1 MRSNR
6 HDWSRFRVIGI
17 VTLVTF
23 SGFPI
28 PTMAQQGDIPPP
40 TKEELL
46 PPHEITLT
54 FDSFERGRVPASFS
68 TALTGGGGP
77 VSWVIQEDPTAPSGS
92 NVLAQTSAD
101 QTDYRFPVC
110 VYDKFTA
117 KDVEVSVKFKAVSGT
132 VDQAA
137 GLVAR
142 FKDKDNYYVVR
153 ANALEDNVRL
163 YKVVGGSRKPFA
175 GTNVKVSLG
184 AWHTLALAIK
194 GRHFEI
200 IFDGRLL
207 FTADDRTFEEAGKVG
222 LWTKADSVTYFDDL
236 RVSPLK

>member
-1 MRSNR
+1 MRS
-6 HDWSRFRVIGI
+6 DWWRVLLMG
-17 VTLVTF
+17 LVLLLIACSVPNATTAQLR
-23 SGFPI
+23 SG
-28 PTMAQQGDIPPP
+28 TQS
-40 TKEELL
+40 TTEESMSL
-46 PPHEITLT
+46 HEITLT
-54 FDSFERGRVPASFS
+54 FDSFEIGRVPPGFS

-92 NVLAQTSAD
+92 TVLAQTRAD

-137 GLVAR
+137 GRVAR

-163 YKVVGGSRKPFA
+163 YKVVAGSRKQLA
-175 GTNVKVSLG
+175 GANVNVSHG
-184 AWHTLALAIK
+184 EWHTLTLALK
-194 GRHFEI
+194 GRHIEVR
-200 IFDGRLL
+200 FDGKLL
-207 FTADDRTFEEAGKVG
+207 LRADDETFGEAGKVG
-222 LWTKADSVTYFDDL
+222 LWTKADSITYFDDL
-236 RVSPLK
+236 RMRPLK

>member
-1 MRSNR
+1 MRS
-6 HDWSRFRVIGI
+6 DWWRFLIMGLVMLLISCSTPN
-17 VTLVTF
+17 VTTAQPR
-23 SGFPI
+23 SGTPS
-28 PTMAQQGDIPPP
+28 TTEGSMSS
-40 TKEELL
+40 
-46 PPHEITLT
+46 HEITLT
-54 FDSFERGRVPASFS
+54 FDSFERGRVPPGFS

-77 VSWVIQEDPTAPSGS
+77 ASWVIQEDPTAPSGS

-101 QTDYRFPVC
+101 QTDYRFPIC

-153 ANALEDNVRL
+153 ANALEDNVKL

-200 IFDGRLL
+200 FFDGRLL
-207 FTADDRTFEEAGKVG
+207 FTADDRTFKEAGKVG

-236 RVSPLK
+236 RVRPLQ

>member
-1 MRSNR
+1 MRS
-6 HDWSRFRVIGI
+6 DWWRFLIMGLVMLLISCSAPN
-17 VTLVTF
+17 VTTAQPR
-23 SGFPI
+23 SGTPS
-28 PTMAQQGDIPPP
+28 TTEGSMSS
-40 TKEELL
+40 
-46 PPHEITLT
+46 HEITLT
-54 FDSFERGRVPASFS
+54 FDSFETGRVPPGFS
-68 TALTGGGGP
+68 TALTGGGP
-77 VSWVIQEDPTAPSGS
+77 VSWVIQEDPTAPSGG

-163 YKVVGGSRKPFA
+163 YKVVGGSRKQLA
-175 GTNVKVSLG
+175 GANVNVPHGEWHSL
-184 AWHTLALAIK
+184 TLAIK
-194 GRHFEI
+194 GRHMEVR
-200 IFDGRLL
+200 FDGTLL
-207 FTADDRTFEEAGKVG
+207 LKADDRTFEEAGKVG
-222 LWTKADSVTYFDDL
+222 LWTKADSVSYFDDL
-236 RVSPLK
+236 RVRPLQ

>member
-1 MRSNR
+1 MRS
-6 HDWSRFRVIGI
+6 DWWRFLLIGI
-17 VTLVTF
+17 LMLVASF
-23 SGFPI
+23 STPSS
-28 PTMAQQGDIPPP
+28 TMAQPRSGAPS
-40 TKEELL
+40 TTEESMS
-46 PPHEITLT
+46 PHEITLT
-54 FDSFERGRVPASFS
+54 FDSFETGRVPPGFS

-77 VSWVIQEDPTAPSGS
+77 VSWVIQEDHTAPSGS
-92 NVLAQTSAD
+92 NVLAQTSAE

-163 YKVVGGSRKPFA
+163 YKVVAGSRKQFA
-175 GTNVKVSLG
+175 GTNVKVSHG
-184 AWHTLALAIK
+184 EWHSLTLALK
-194 GRHFEI
+194 GRHMEVR
-200 IFDGRLL
+200 FDGKLL
-207 FTADDRTFEEAGKVG
+207 LRANDETFGEAGKVG
-222 LWTKADSVTYFDDL
+222 LWTKADSITYFDDFRVRPL
-236 RVSPLK
+236 R

>member
-1 MRSNR
+1 MRS
-6 HDWSRFRVIGI
+6 DWWRFLIMG
-17 VTLVTF
+17 LVMLLI
-23 SGFPI
+23 SGSVPNS
-28 PTMAQQGDIPPP
+28 TMAQPRSGAPSMTGESKPPYQ
-40 TKEELL
+40 
-46 PPHEITLT
+46 IDLT
-54 FDSFERGRVPASFS
+54 FDSFEIGRIPLGFS
-68 TALTGGGGP
+68 TALTGGGDP
-77 VSWVIQEDPTAPSGS
+77 VSWVIQEDPTAPSRS

-101 QTDYRFPVC
+101 QTDHRFPIC

-117 KDVEVSVKFKAVSGT
+117 KDVEVAVKFKAVSGT

-163 YKVVGGSRKPFA
+163 YKVVGGSRKQFA

-194 GRHFEI
+194 GRHIEVH
-200 IFDGRLL
+200 FDGKLL
-207 FTADDRTFEEAGKVG
+207 LTADDKTFEEAGKVG

-236 RVSPLK
+236 RMRPLK